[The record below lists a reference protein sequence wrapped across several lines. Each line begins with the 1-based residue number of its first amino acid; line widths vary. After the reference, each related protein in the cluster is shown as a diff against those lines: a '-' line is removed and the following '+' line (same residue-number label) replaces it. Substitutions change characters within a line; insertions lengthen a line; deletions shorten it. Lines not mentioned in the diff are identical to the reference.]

1 MSVWPSVQP
10 TDASLALSGREGELL
25 AISVDVAARDLE
37 DLLEAL
43 ALLDFPV
50 NPQIFHDAAVV
61 YGFADGSESE
71 TSTTLVE
78 FPAYGGRVQQIH
90 DVLAAC
96 GFGDRLH
103 VNSMLEDMHAESFK
117 ESAPPGSAYQHRWLR
132 KYARRAPAGAH

>member
-25 AISVDVAARDLE
+25 SVSVDVAARDLE

-61 YGFADGSESE
+61 HVMADGSRRE
-71 TSTTLVE
+71 TPTTLVE
-78 FPAYGGRVQQIH
+78 FPAYRGSVKQIR
-90 DVLAAC
+90 DVLAAY
-96 GFGDRLH
+96 GFG
-103 VNSMLEDMHAESFK
+103 
-117 ESAPPGSAYQHRWLR
+117 
-132 KYARRAPAGAH
+132 

>member
-10 TDASLALSGREGELL
+10 TDAFLALSGREGELL
-25 AISVDVAARDLE
+25 SVSVDVAARDLE

-61 YGFADGSESE
+61 YVLADGSQSE
-71 TSTTLVE
+71 TATTLVE
-78 FPAYGGRVQQIH
+78 FPAYGSSVRQIR
-90 DVLAAC
+90 DVLTAC

-103 VNSMLEDMHAESFK
+103 VTSMLEEMHAESYQ
-117 ESAPPGSAYQHRWLR
+117 ESAPPGSGYERRWLR
-132 KYARRAPAGAH
+132 KHAH

>member
-10 TDASLALSGREGELL
+10 TDAFLALSGREGELL
-25 AISVDVAARDLE
+25 SVSVDVAARDLE

-50 NPQIFHDAAVV
+50 NPQIFHDAAMV
-61 YGFADGSESE
+61 YVLADGSRSE
-71 TSTTLVE
+71 TPTTLVE
-78 FPAYGGRVQQIH
+78 FPAYGSNVKQIR

-103 VNSMLEDMHAESFK
+103 VTSMLEEMHAESYK
-117 ESAPPGSAYQHRWLR
+117 ESAPPGSAYQYRWLR
-132 KYARRAPAGAH
+132 KFKHRAAAGTH